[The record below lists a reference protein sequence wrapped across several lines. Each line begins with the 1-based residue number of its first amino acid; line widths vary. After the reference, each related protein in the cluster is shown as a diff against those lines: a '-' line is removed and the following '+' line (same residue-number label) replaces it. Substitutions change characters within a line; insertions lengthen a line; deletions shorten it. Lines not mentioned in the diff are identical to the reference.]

1 MQNPGFYQIKLADLR
16 VGSISIGGVRVQK
29 SAHFQA
35 NTQSILDTG
44 TTLILLPSALY
55 NAFVYTIKNYYA
67 SAVGVSSYY
76 NFFQGKALSL
86 NPRSSWPVLFFT
98 FEGVVVRVPPSVYFL
113 SIVSRG
119 ITYYYLGIDSISD
132 NVEIVPIL

>member
-16 VGSISIGGVRVQK
+16 VGSISIGGVRVQN

-55 NAFVYTIKNYYA
+55 NAFPWK
-67 SAVGVSSYY
+67 
-76 NFFQGKALSL
+76 KLSL
-86 NPRSSWPVLFFT
+86 DPRSSWPVLFFT

-132 NVEIVPIL
+132 NVEIVPIS

>member
-1 MQNPGFYQIKLADLR
+1 M
-16 VGSISIGGVRVQK
+16 
-29 SAHFQA
+29 
-35 NTQSILDTG
+35 
-44 TTLILLPSALY
+44 
-55 NAFVYTIKNYYA
+55 
-67 SAVGVSSYY
+67 GVSSYY
-76 NFFQGKALSL
+76 HFFQGKALSL
-86 NPRSSWPVLFFT
+86 DPRSSWPVLFFT

>member
-16 VGSISIGGVRVQK
+16 VGSISIGGVRVQN

-67 SAVGVSSYY
+67 SAVGV
-76 NFFQGKALSL
+76 
-86 NPRSSWPVLFFT
+86 SSWPVLFFT

-132 NVEIVPIL
+132 NVEIVPIS